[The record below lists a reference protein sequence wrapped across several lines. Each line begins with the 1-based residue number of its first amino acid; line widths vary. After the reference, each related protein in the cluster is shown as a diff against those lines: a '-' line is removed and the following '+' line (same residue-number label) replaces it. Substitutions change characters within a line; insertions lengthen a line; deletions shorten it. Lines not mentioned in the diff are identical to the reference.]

1 MRRTDAGFS
10 LIEMLVAL
18 SILAIAGMALMT
30 ATQQSTRGSQIIAS
44 RTVLALAG
52 ENVLNSALIEQAGY
66 RPSADQGRYEMA
78 GQAFD
83 WRLSVLPTPDAGL
96 LRVQLDISEADGGRS
111 HQIVTFR
118 RAS

>member
-44 RTVLALAG
+44 RSVLALAG

-66 RPSADQGRYEMA
+66 RPSSDQGRYEMA

-83 WRLSVLPTPDAGL
+83 WTLSVLPTPDAGL
-96 LRVQLDISEADGGRS
+96 LRVQLDISEVDGGRS